1 MQISCVLWSF
11 VIEINCIC
19 TKKNGIYL
27 WNWSDENAIFS
38 DNLLLVGGCKSTE
51 FGCCPDGIT
60 AAEGPNYLN
69 CPAKDSIPRGACLE
83 TEFGCCH
90 DGVTAAQGPFNFGCP
105 DFTCAV
111 SILCKGDSFYARK
124 VININTNCA
133 TIVANAD
140 KMFWEPVHID
150 RKRTRKQKH

>member
-1 MQISCVLWSF
+1 M
-11 VIEINCIC
+11 
-19 TKKNGIYL
+19 
-27 WNWSDENAIFS
+27 
-38 DNLLLVGGCKSTE
+38 LLVGGCKSTE

-90 DGVTAAQGPFNFGCP
+90 DGVTAAQGSFNFGCP

-140 KMFWEPVHID
+140 KNVL
-150 RKRTRKQKH
+150 RTRSHRSKAKAK